1 MKPRVYSLK
10 RLTRLN
16 DLYSVNTL
24 LRERGREEGR
34 RQRERL
40 NKIIIVEKWKNYNLL
55 KKFIESQGDIFKRSV
70 SLNLKILNKWTH
82 LFNRN
87 QTKKKVSHSGLNEN
101 ILQNLSRLNTWFTVG
116 GPFREV

>member
-1 MKPRVYSLK
+1 MK

-16 DLYSVNTL
+16 DLYLVNTL
-24 LRERGREEGR
+24 LRERGREEER
-34 RQRERL
+34 RQRERERL
-40 NKIIIVEKWKNYNLL
+40 NKIKIVEKWKNYNLL

-70 SLNLKILNKWTH
+70 SLNLKFLNKWMH

-101 ILQNLSRLNTWFTVG
+101 ILQNLSCLNTWFTVG